1 VRKWLADRELAV
13 FESIKQAEELG
24 YEPYKCGPQRNIM
37 DESEIGK
44 AIDQMAGQV
53 LKDTEN
59 FDRLL
64 VIGIR
69 TKGVFIANRMAAHIQ
84 RRQGRAVEVAEIEIY
99 GSGGDALRML
109 SPSSLEPSPVNVKD
123 RPVILVDDVISTG
136 RTVKSALSVIFTAGR
151 PRSVRLAVLIDRG
164 HREVPVKPNY
174 VGKHIPSSE
183 RERVRVKLR
192 EVEKGERDKVVIYS
206 LISPGF
212 SHQRSALSSHLRA
225 ED

>member
-1 VRKWLADRELAV
+1 
-13 FESIKQAEELG
+13 
-24 YEPYKCGPQRNIM
+24 
-37 DESEIGK
+37 
-44 AIDQMAGQV
+44 
-53 LKDTEN
+53 
-59 FDRLL
+59 
-64 VIGIR
+64 
-69 TKGVFIANRMAAHIQ
+69 
-84 RRQGRAVEVAEIEIY
+84 
-99 GSGGDALRML
+99 ML
-109 SPSSLEPSPVNVKD
+109 SPSSLEPSPVNVKN
-123 RPVILVDDVISTG
+123 RSVILVDDVINTG
-136 RTVKSALSVIFTAGR
+136 RTVKSALSVIFTSGR

-192 EVEKGERDKVVIYS
+192 EVEKDERDKVVIYS